1 MKLDKFKK
9 NLSTIILC
17 GGKGKRLLPLTKS
30 TPKPLIKIKN
40 KEILFYIIEHLLSSR
55 VNEIFL
61 SVGLQ
66 KNYFSN
72 FIKKKKLGKS
82 VRLINTGLSSDI
94 IKRIIKCEK
103 KLKKYILVCY
113 GDTLV
118 DINLDKLI
126 KFFNKN
132 PNRFIFSAYKYQSN
146 FGLLKINKKGNVN
159 YFREKPNLG
168 YLFNIGFFL
177 FKKDY
182 IKKLSKF
189 TSFKNFLENKKIIK
203 EFRVFEHSGKHITVN
218 TLNELL
224 EAKKNINSFKKYEQ

>member
-1 MKLDKFKK
+1 MKLKEFKL

-17 GGKGKRLLPLTKS
+17 GGKGKRLLPLTRT

-40 KEILFYIIEHLLSSR
+40 KEILFYIIEHLLGSQI
-55 VNEIFL
+55 NGILL

-66 KNYFSN
+66 KNSFNN
-72 FIKKKKLGKS
+72 FIRKKKIHKS
-82 VRLINTGLSSDI
+82 VSLINTGLNSDI
-94 IKRIIKCEK
+94 IKRIVNCEN
-103 KLKKYILVCY
+103 KLKKYVLVCY

-118 DINLDKLI
+118 DINLNNLI

-132 PNRFIFSAYKYQSN
+132 PNKFIFSAYKYQSN

-159 YFREKPNLG
+159 YFKEKPNLG

-182 IKKLSKF
+182 IKKLKKF
-189 TSFKNFLENKKIIK
+189 VSFKSFLENKKMIK
-203 EFRVFEHSGKHITVN
+203 QFKVFQHTGKHITVN
-218 TLNELL
+218 TFNELL
-224 EAKKNINSFKKYEQ
+224 EAKKNIKNLRRYE